1 MHHLEYYKFYVK
13 QEGMLLTWFT
23 INNLRFSNNR
33 PDLVFVKVHLVI
45 FLSVWIGKRRKRR
58 VDDAAVA
65 QMTKKL
71 AACHINV
78 SDISLEVRNLLFY
91 I

>member
-1 MHHLEYYKFYVK
+1 M
-13 QEGMLLTWFT
+13 
-23 INNLRFSNNR
+23 
-33 PDLVFVKVHLVI
+33 
-45 FLSVWIGKRRKRR
+45 
-58 VDDAAVA
+58 DDAAVA

-91 I
+91 V

>member
-1 MHHLEYYKFYVK
+1 M
-13 QEGMLLTWFT
+13 
-23 INNLRFSNNR
+23 
-33 PDLVFVKVHLVI
+33 
-45 FLSVWIGKRRKRR
+45 
-58 VDDAAVA
+58 DDAAVA

-91 I
+91 IYLTFLPFLYFLCENKFTEFVIAGVHFSQMFAI